1 MSKLA
6 EVPFNKASLFIFR
19 PCRRRQPSLKI
30 ALVCLL
36 LLFVVVVVV
45 VLFFLGGEAEAE
57 GGCSFE
63 TVQSL
68 YVTVLCCE

>member
-45 VLFFLGGEAEAE
+45 VFLFFFQGG
-57 GGCSFE
+57 GGGGGGLQF
-63 TVQSL
+63 
-68 YVTVLCCE
+68 